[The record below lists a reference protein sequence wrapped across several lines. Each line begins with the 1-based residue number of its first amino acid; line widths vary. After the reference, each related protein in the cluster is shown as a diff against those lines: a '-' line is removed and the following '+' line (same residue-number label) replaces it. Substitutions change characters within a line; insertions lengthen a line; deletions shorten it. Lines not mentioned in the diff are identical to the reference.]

1 MGVASVVVS
10 ILMCFFFNMILPSG
24 DVYSDVYLLIN
35 VLTFNLGDSIDLSG
49 CKVCY
54 GVTEEELYAETT
66 SCGVCFTSKL
76 DSCGGFPVILK
87 MLTNIQN
94 QKECGNIIY
103 RVHDSRVANKKWN
116 SRVEFK
122 NYPCLHEGLC
132 CLQSFKTVV
141 NDINMLKLNPR
152 LLYECFRNLHPDY
165 DICYVTGK
173 ASGLYCSSLQ
183 KLDSTFISKLNK
195 HILSDVFF
203 GGKDHLKNK
212 FLSYEKASESS
223 VRFVR
228 NFTIMDNKCG
238 VYFHPKLKNQPL
250 NRRCNEHA
258 CQLHLRYLHRI
269 SNIYNL
275 ELWKNTTAFRGGIR
289 YGGPICS
296 SLRTYGWSLLVPIL
310 LNAFFNLFVFKN
322 DLGTG
327 KANKFEI
334 IPILLLCYPQ
344 YKTFKFI
351 CMYIFCHRDETVL
364 NRDKEEH
371 DRDVAPLEPFLESC
385 LQVS

>member
-1 MGVASVVVS
+1 MGVASVVAS
-10 ILMCFFFNMILPSG
+10 ILMCFCFNMILPSG

-35 VLTFNLGDSIDLSG
+35 VLTFNLGDSIELSG

-66 SCGVCFTSKL
+66 SCDVCFTSKL
-76 DSCGGFPVILK
+76 DSCGGYPQMLK
-87 MLTNIQN
+87 KLTNIQN
-94 QKECGNIIY
+94 QKECGNNIY
-103 RVHDSRVANKKWN
+103 RVARTH
-116 SRVEFK
+116 EF
-122 NYPCLHEGLC
+122 NNHHCLNNDLC

-165 DICYVTGK
+165 DTCYVTGK

-238 VYFHPKLKNQPL
+238 VYFQPKLKNQPL

-275 ELWKNTTAFRGGIR
+275 ELWKNTTTFRGGIK

-296 SLRTYGWSLLVPIL
+296 SLSTYGWFLLVPIL
-310 LNAFFNLFVFKN
+310 LNALFNLFVFKN

-344 YKTFKFI
+344 YKTFKFLW
-351 CMYIFCHRDETVL
+351 MYIFCHRDEAVL